1 MEMFCDRY
9 FTDWLAREQIS
20 LACTTYQTSRLM
32 LLGVNPENGSVSGFE
47 RIFDRAMGLYATT
60 ERMYLSTKYQIWQ
73 IDNVLEAGQAYNGYD
88 KLYIPRIGYT
98 TGDLDVHDLVVD
110 DTGKLIFASTMLNC
124 LATLSD
130 RHSCKPIWKPN
141 FISKIINE
149 DRCHLNGLAM
159 VEGKPKYTTSCSRSD
174 AIDGWRDRRRNGGC
188 VIDVPSGEIIF
199 TGLSMPHSPRW
210 YRDRLWLLNSGTGEF
225 GYVDLQAGKFEAI
238 AFCPGFL
245 RGLAFHQDYA
255 IVGLSKPRGGDRTFS
270 GLPLDDRLMA
280 KDTDPQCGLMAIDL
294 RTGAIAHWFRFEGI
308 ITELYDVQVLPQ
320 VKRPMALGFQTEE
333 IVQLITLEPLQ
344 EETGRA
350 ISEPPKEE
358 MARAIAS
365 ESLQEATARVTDSK
379 PLKEEESIRLEYK
392 NLVIKSHQDGGFFSN
407 FNKVLNWLSRIDREC
422 NVWVDWMYTGTE
434 SAFRYGDAIG
444 ENIWEIF
451 FEPISNAV
459 PVADAVVQDLYIDFT
474 MTGAGAHL
482 MYLGTDFQSVRN
494 RYGQIFTEFIRVR
507 SELQAEAERIYAELM
522 DGYFCIGVH
531 KRHQLHRVEDFYL
544 QPVPIP
550 NIIDAIRKVMPS
562 TGKVR
567 VFLATD
573 EEDAI
578 AAFSE
583 AFDDRLI
590 YQAEAARSPAVARQE
605 IHWNREYRG
614 SYLGKQVLMD
624 ALLLARCQIL
634 VHGVS
639 NLSTAVLMMNP
650 QVQTVYLYQDDQG
663 QTQIHAPQTPPF
675 ADRPASI
682 VDPAQALFDRARY
695 AKHYNM
701 GEEAELSLRE
711 AIRLQPGH
719 WGACNNLGTMLQQ
732 RGKVSEAKTFY
743 EQALRF
749 KPDFGEAISNL
760 ASTWQLDDELERAKA
775 GFIKALQLKPDYV
788 PAHFNL
794 ATIYKQ
800 QGRLGAAV
808 DHFQRV
814 VELRPNYHQA
824 HFQLALIYEYQ
835 EKLEE
840 ALNSYTILRQIHPQD
855 GETYDI
861 LESIIYRRLCDWSDY
876 DRRQQAIIDYIQ
888 SPSKTSPGAI
898 NPFVLSSFPLPL
910 SLHHSAA
917 REFALNIQ
925 QAAAKTRERLNFQH
939 LRDQT
944 PKLRV
949 GYISPDFREHAVGR
963 LVHDMFRYH
972 DREEFEVYVYSTV
985 DFNDRITQHIREHC
999 DVFVDLSLLSTEA
1012 AARRIHADGIQILID
1027 LAGYTVNNGS
1037 EILALQP
1044 APIQAQFLGYPDTM
1058 GADFMQYAIADR
1070 WLISPEIAASYTEE
1084 IIYLPHAFGASPL
1097 EISDRAMTRSE
1108 FGVPELAFVFCCF
1121 NSHYKIE
1128 PEVFGAWMEILTAV
1142 PHAVLWLT
1150 GSAPRITDNLRSHAT
1165 RHGIDPA
1172 RLIFTEKLPHA
1183 EYMARYRLADL
1194 YLDTFIYNAG
1204 STATAALW
1212 AGVPLLT
1219 KLGNTNASRM
1229 GASICAAAGLE
1240 DLICDRTETYL
1251 QKAIHLATHPQELA
1265 EIRNRLQENRDRLPL
1280 FDLKGFVRS
1289 LEVAFRQMWDSD

>member
-32 LLGVNPENGSVSGFE
+32 LLGVNPENGTVSGFE

-60 ERMYLSTKYQIWQ
+60 ERMYLGTKYQIWQ
-73 IDNVLEAGQAYNGYD
+73 IDNVLAAGQLHDGYD
-88 KLYIPRIGYT
+88 KLYIPRVGYT
-98 TGDLDVHDLVVD
+98 TGDLDIHDLVVD
-110 DTGKLIFASTMLNC
+110 NAGKLIFVSTMLNC

-130 RHSCKPIWKPN
+130 RHSCQPIWKPN

-159 VEGKPKYTTSCSRSD
+159 VDGNPKYVTSCSRSD
-174 AIDGWRDRRRNGGC
+174 AIDGWRDRRQNGGC
-188 VIDVPSGEIIF
+188 VIDVPSGEIVL

-225 GYVDLQAGKFEAI
+225 GYIDLQAGKFEAI

-245 RGLAFHQDYA
+245 RGLAFCGGYA

-270 GLPLDDRLMA
+270 GLPLDEQLVK
-280 KDTDPQCGLMAIDL
+280 KDTDPQCGLMAINL
-294 RTGAIAHWFRFEGI
+294 STGAIAHWFRFEGI
-308 ITELYDVQVLPQ
+308 ITELYDVQILPN

-333 IVQLITLEPLQ
+333 IAQLITLEPLQ
-344 EETGRA
+344 EEITPA
-350 ISEPPKEE
+350 IVSEPLREAIREIAPELPKG
-358 MARAIAS
+358 
-365 ESLQEATARVTDSK
+365 
-379 PLKEEESIRLEYK
+379 KELPRQQYK
-392 NLVIKSHQDGGFFSN
+392 NLVIKSHENGGFFSN
-407 FNKVLNWLSRIDREC
+407 FNKVLNWLSEIDREC
-422 NVWVDWMYTGTE
+422 NVHVDWTYTGSE

-451 FEPISNAV
+451 FEPISDAV
-459 PVADAVVQDLYIDFT
+459 SATEAVVQDRYIDFT

-482 MYLGTDFQSVRN
+482 MYLGKDFPSLRN
-494 RYGQIFTEFIRVR
+494 RYGQIFAQFVRVK
-507 SELQAEAERIYAELM
+507 SEILAEAEQIFAALM

-544 QPVPIP
+544 QPVPIA
-550 NIIDAIRKVMPS
+550 NIIDTICKIMPA
-562 TGKVR
+562 TPKVR
-567 VFLATD
+567 IFLATD

-583 AFDDRLI
+583 AFDERLI
-590 YQAEAARSPAVARQE
+590 YQAQAARSPATAQQE
-605 IHWNREYRG
+605 MHWNREHRG
-614 SYLGKQVLMD
+614 SYLAKQVLMD
-624 ALLLARCQIL
+624 ALLLARCQVL

-639 NLSTAVLMMNP
+639 NVATAVLMMNP
-650 QVQTVYLYQDDQG
+650 QMSSVYLYQDTEG
-663 QTQIHAPQTPPF
+663 QTQVHAPQTPAF
-675 ADRPASI
+675 ADRSVA
-682 VDPAQALFDRARY
+682 VVEPAQALFDRARF
-695 AKHYNM
+695 AKHFNM
-701 GEEAELSLRE
+701 GEEAEICLRE
-711 AIRLQPGH
+711 AIRLQPSH

-732 RGKVSEAKTFY
+732 RGNVAEAKTFY
-743 EQALRF
+743 EQALRS
-749 KPDFGEAISNL
+749 KPDFAEAISNL

-775 GFIKALQLKPDYV
+775 GFLSALALKPDYV

-800 QGRLGAAV
+800 QGRLEAAV
-808 DHFQRV
+808 EHFQRV

-824 HFQLALIYEYQ
+824 YFQLALIYEYQ
-835 EKLEE
+835 EQLEE
-840 ALNSYTILRQIHPQD
+840 ALNCYTILRQIHPQD
-855 GETYDI
+855 RDIYDI

-876 DRRQQAIIDYIQ
+876 DLRLQAIIDYLQ

-910 SLHHSAA
+910 SLHRSAA
-917 REFALNIQ
+917 QGFAQNIQ
-925 QAAAKTRERLNFQH
+925 QLASKTRDRLNFQH
-939 LRDQT
+939 AHAQT
-944 PKLRV
+944 PKLRI

-963 LVHDMFRYH
+963 LVYDMFQYH
-972 DREEFEVYVYSTV
+972 DRARFEIYVYSTV

-999 DVFVDLSLLSTEA
+999 DVFVDLAFLSTEA
-1012 AARRIHADGIQILID
+1012 AAKRIYADGIQILID

-1044 APIQAQFLGYPDTM
+1044 AAIQAQFLGYPDTM
-1058 GADFMQYAIADR
+1058 GADFIQYVIADR
-1070 WLISPEIAASYTEE
+1070 WLISPEIATSYTEE
-1084 IIYLPHAFGASPL
+1084 IVYLPHAFVASSL
-1097 EISDRAMTRSE
+1097 EISDRPMTRSE
-1108 FGVPELAFVFCCF
+1108 FGVPESAFVFCCF

-1128 PEVFGAWMEILTAV
+1128 PEVFGAWMDILTQV
-1142 PHAVLWLT
+1142 PQSVLWLT
-1150 GSAPRITDNLRSHAT
+1150 GGAPRVMDNLRSHAT
-1165 RHGIDPA
+1165 EHGIDPT

-1212 AGVPLLT
+1212 AGLPLLT
-1219 KLGNTNASRM
+1219 KLGDTNASRM

-1240 DLICDRTETYL
+1240 NLICDRAETYI

-1265 EIRNRLQENRDRLPL
+1265 EIRDRLQENRDRLPL
-1280 FDLKGFVRS
+1280 FNLKGFVQS
-1289 LEVAFRQMWDSD
+1289 LEVAFRQMWDSHISLLGH

>member
-9 FTDWLAREQIS
+9 FTDWLIQEQIS

-47 RIFDRAMGLYATT
+47 RIFDRAMGLHATT

-73 IDNVLEAGQAYNGYD
+73 IDNVLEAGQTYNGYD
-88 KLYIPRIGYT
+88 KLYIPRVGYT

-110 DTGKLIFASTMLNC
+110 DTGKLIFISTMLNC

-174 AIDGWRDRRRNGGC
+174 AIDGWRDRRQNGGC

-210 YRDRLWLLNSGTGEF
+210 HRDRLWLLNSGTGEF
-225 GYVDLQAGKFEAI
+225 GYVDLQAGKFEAV

-270 GLPLDDRLMA
+270 GLPLDEQLIA

-294 RTGAIAHWFRFEGI
+294 STGAIAHWFRFEGI
-308 ITELYDVQVLPQ
+308 ITELYDVQVLPN

-333 IVQLITLEPLQ
+333 IVRLITLEPLQ
-344 EETGRA
+344 EEIARSVAPELPKEEITRA
-350 ISEPPKEE
+350 IASKLLQEETARAMTSEPPKG
-358 MARAIAS
+358 
-365 ESLQEATARVTDSK
+365 
-379 PLKEEESIRLEYK
+379 EESIRLEYK
-392 NLVIKSHQDGGFFSN
+392 NLIIKSHQDGGFFSN

-422 NVWVDWMYTGTE
+422 HVYVDWTYTGSE

-451 FEPISNAV
+451 FEPISGKTPA
-459 PVADAVVQDLYIDFT
+459 AEAVVQDLYIDFT

-482 MYLGTDFQSVRN
+482 MYLKADFQSIRN
-494 RYGQIFTEFIRVR
+494 RYGQTFAQFVRVR
-507 SELQAEAERIYAELM
+507 SEILAEAEQIFAGLM

-531 KRHQLHRVEDFYL
+531 KRHRLHCVEDFYL
-544 QPVPIP
+544 QSVPVS
-550 NIIDAIRKVMPS
+550 NIIDTIRQIMPS
-562 TGKVR
+562 TDKVR
-567 VFLATD
+567 IFLATD
-573 EEDAI
+573 EEEAI

-583 AFDDRLI
+583 AFGDRLI
-590 YQAEAARSPAVARQE
+590 YQAQAMRSPAAASQE

-614 SYLGKQVLMD
+614 SYLAKQVLMD

-639 NLSTAVLMMNP
+639 NVSTAVLMMNP
-650 QVQTVYLYQDDQG
+650 QMQTVYLYQDEQG
-663 QTQIHAPQTPPF
+663 RTQIHAPQTPPF
-675 ADRPASI
+675 ASHPI
-682 VDPAQALFDRARY
+682 TVVDPPQALFDRARW

-701 GEEAELSLRE
+701 SEETELCLRE
-711 AIRLQPGH
+711 AIRIQPSH
-719 WGACNNLGTMLQQ
+719 WGACNNLGTLLQQ
-732 RGKVSEAKTFY
+732 RGKVAEAKTLY

-749 KPDFGEAISNL
+749 KPDFAEAISNL
-760 ASTWQLDDELERAKA
+760 ASTWQLDDELELAKA

-794 ATIYKQ
+794 ANIYKQ
-800 QGRLGAAV
+800 QGRLDGAV
-808 DHFQRV
+808 EHFQRV

-824 HFQLALIYEYQ
+824 RFQLALIFEYQ

-840 ALNSYTILRQIHPQD
+840 ALNSYTILRQIHPED

-876 DRRQQAIIDYIQ
+876 DRRLQAIIDYTQ

-898 NPFVLSSFPLPL
+898 NPFVLSSFPLSL
-910 SLHHSAA
+910 SLHRSAA

-925 QAAAKTRERLNFQH
+925 QSAAKTRERLNFQH
-939 LRDQT
+939 LHAPT

-963 LVHDMFRYH
+963 LVHDMFQYH
-972 DREEFEVYVYSTV
+972 DREKFEVYVYSTV
-985 DFNDRITQHIREHC
+985 DFNDHITQHIRQHC
-999 DVFVDLSLLSTEA
+999 DVFVDLAFLSTEA
-1012 AARRIHADGIQILID
+1012 AAKRIYADGIQILID

-1044 APIQAQFLGYPDTM
+1044 APIQAQFMGYPDTM
-1058 GADFMQYAIADR
+1058 GADFIQYAIVDR

-1084 IIYLPHAFGASPL
+1084 IIYLPHAFVASPL

-1108 FGVPELAFVFCCF
+1108 FGIPESAFVFCCF

-1128 PEVFGAWMEILTAV
+1128 PEVFGVWMEILIAV

-1150 GSAPRITDNLRSHAT
+1150 GGTPRIMANLRSHAA

-1172 RLIFTEKLPHA
+1172 RLIFTEKLLHA

-1219 KLGNTNASRM
+1219 KLGDTNASRM

-1240 DLICDRTETYL
+1240 DLICDRAETYL

-1265 EIRNRLQENRDRLPL
+1265 EIRKNLQENRDRLPL
-1280 FDLKGFVRS
+1280 FDLKGFIRS
-1289 LEVAFRQMWDSD
+1289 LEVELQQI